1 LPDGSRTTAGGADE
15 RCSAGEEAVMVLRPE
30 HMRLSSER
38 PAGRSVSMEVRVG
51 QEVFQGAVI
60 RYRTSAADGTEL
72 SVIAPLD
79 ERLPADRSSDI
90 AWISWDPAY
99 AYVLPDGDRSAE
111 DSAAPEG

>member
-1 LPDGSRTTAGGADE
+1 
-15 RCSAGEEAVMVLRPE
+15 
-30 HMRLSSER
+30 

-79 ERLPADRSSDI
+79 ERLPADRTSDI

-111 DSAAPEG
+111 DSAAPEGQPVPPTERSSAPSSSLFGTRS